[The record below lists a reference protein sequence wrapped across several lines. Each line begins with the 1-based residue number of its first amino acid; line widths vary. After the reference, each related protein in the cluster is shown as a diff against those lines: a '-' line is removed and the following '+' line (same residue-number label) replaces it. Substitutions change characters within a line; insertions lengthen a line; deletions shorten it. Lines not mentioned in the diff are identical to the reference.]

1 MTALPSPPQRLF
13 WLVNR
18 NLDFL
23 QIRDASGIVKGVSAA
38 IEPLAGYDSV
48 EPVAHHYQ
56 NIVHAEDRTC
66 AEESFTGAMQRT
78 RPGPVTLRYR
88 AIGGSWR
95 TS

>member
-18 NLDFL
+18 HLDFL
-23 QIRDASGIVKGVSAA
+23 QIRDVSGIVKGVSAA
-38 IEPLAGYDSV
+38 IEPLAGYGSV
-48 EPVAHHYQ
+48 EPVGH
-56 NIVHAEDRTC
+56 
-66 AEESFTGAMQRT
+66 
-78 RPGPVTLRYR
+78 RYR